1 MLKELFSPIDGA
13 IFDMDGTLLD
23 SMDAWRRAPVQY
35 MKEQGLLASAEDE
48 LDLLAS
54 SFSQQAAY
62 FQAVCGGTAEERDL
76 LTGSFPVME
85 QFYRNEVEEKPGA
98 DRFLACLRERGVALY
113 VASAT
118 PGSLVRLGLERVGLL
133 EYFSDILSAWDMKTT
148 KRRPDIFLEAQHRMG
163 LPAAGRIWVFED
175 ALYSIC
181 TAKQAGFRVAA
192 VEDPSALEEREEI
205 RAAGDLWIPS
215 YEKLLTQE

>member
-1 MLKELFSPIDGA
+1 MLKELFSPMDGA

-54 SFSQQAAY
+54 SFSQQTAY
-62 FQAVCGGTAEERDL
+62 FQAVCGGAAEERDL
-76 LTGSFPVME
+76 LTGSFHVMG
-85 QFYRNEVEEKPGA
+85 QFYRNEVEEKPWAG
-98 DRFLACLRERGVALY
+98 RFLARLREWGVALC
-113 VASAT
+113 VVSAT
-118 PGSLVRLGLERVGLL
+118 PESLVRLGLERVGLL
-133 EYFSDILSAWDMKTT
+133 EYFTEILSAWDMKTT
-148 KRRPDIFLEAQHRMG
+148 KRRPDIFLEAQRRMG
-163 LPAAGRIWVFED
+163 LRTASRIWVFED

-181 TAKQAGFRVAA
+181 TAKQVGFRVAA
-192 VEDPSALEEREEI
+192 VEDPSALEERKEI
-205 RAAGDLWIPS
+205 RTAADLWIPS